1 MIKIS
6 KFIVTLVTC
15 LCVGGLSAHAQA
27 LAFTRTA
34 DNNAVFRVL
43 YYVNHSNLDP
53 VFQNNAAALMEMDQL
68 LDSLLKAGSPVH
80 IKLDSG
86 ASPEGTE
93 DENVTLGMNRSE
105 RMRLYLLT
113 HHPDLEESDI
123 DVFSTGSDWVG
134 LARALER
141 SQYPWKD
148 DAVYIM
154 NNTPVW
160 VRDQKGA
167 LADSRKRQLMN
178 LQGGNPW
185 REMLRDIFPSLRRT
199 TITVSFPMA
208 APEPKQDTV
217 FLHTHQLDTVYLEK
231 EVRVEAEKPKYG
243 FMLRSNLAH
252 DIATVPSIGTQIYFG
267 AGLALD
273 LNWSGSW
280 WSMSKKNRFWRMYGA
295 EAAFRYF
302 FRRPQ
307 DNATGMFRSLTGHH
321 LGVYGQM
328 VTYDIEWGGKGYLGG
343 MEGRNIFAA
352 PTWSAGLEYGYTL
365 PISKHFNLDFALGVG
380 YMRGPIQ
387 EYIHNENGGYAR
399 VGEPRMFQWIGPTR
413 LEITLQWLMGIQ
425 NKR

>member
-1 MIKIS
+1 MKIS
-6 KFIVTLVTC
+6 KFLVSLVMC
-15 LCVGGLSAHAQA
+15 LCTFGLSAQSQTPTLSRA
-27 LAFTRTA
+27 A

-53 VFQNNAAALMEMDQL
+53 VFQGNDAALKEMDQL
-68 LDSLLKAGSPVH
+68 LDSLLRASSPIH

-93 DENVTLGMNRSE
+93 DGNVTLGLNRSE

-113 HHPDLEESDI
+113 HHPELEESDI

-141 SQYPWKD
+141 SQYSWKD
-148 DAVYIM
+148 EAVYII
-154 NNTPVW
+154 NNTPIW
-160 VRDQKGA
+160 VHDQKGA
-167 LADSRKRQLMN
+167 ISDSRKKQLMN
-178 LQGGNPW
+178 LHGGAPW
-185 REMLRDIFPSLRRT
+185 REMLQDIFPSLRRT
-199 TITVSFPMA
+199 TVTVSFPA
-208 APEPKQDTV
+208 ASVMPKQDTV
-217 FLHTHQLDTVYLEK
+217 YLHTHQLDTVYVEK

-252 DIATVPSIGTQIYFG
+252 DVATVPSIGTQIYLG
-267 AGLALD
+267 GGLALD

-280 WSMSKKNRFWRMYGA
+280 WSMSKKDRFWRMYGA

-307 DNATGMFRSLTGHH
+307 DNAKGMFRSLTGHH
-321 LGVYGQM
+321 LGLYGQ
-328 VTYDIEWGGKGYLGG
+328 VLTYDVEWEGKGYLGG
-343 MEGRNIFAA
+343 QEGRNLFAA

-365 PISKHFNLDFALGVG
+365 PIGKHFNLDFGLGVG
-380 YMRGPIQ
+380 YMRGPVQ
-387 EYIHNENGGYAR
+387 EYVPNGNGGYAR
-399 VGEPRMFQWIGPTR
+399 VGEPRTFQWIGPTR
-413 LEITLQWLMGIQ
+413 LEITLQWLIGIE